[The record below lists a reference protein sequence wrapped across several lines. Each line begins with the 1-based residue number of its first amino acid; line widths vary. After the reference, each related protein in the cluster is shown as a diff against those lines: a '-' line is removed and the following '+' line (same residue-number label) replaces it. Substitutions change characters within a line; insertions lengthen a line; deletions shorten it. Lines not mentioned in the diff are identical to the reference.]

1 MQVLAKNGLFGRV
14 LAFPTFTLELPL
26 LKPYFNLPVES
37 KLLCSSTWISS
48 HEVCFICKLAKYLTN
63 SQNDVWLIFANGG
76 LGSIPKMLC
85 ECFKFV
91 ESPKIAQKVI
101 LLNASTCQKWTFLES
116 NRILNI
122 GVQITIA

>member
-1 MQVLAKNGLFGRV
+1 
-14 LAFPTFTLELPL
+14 
-26 LKPYFNLPVES
+26 
-37 KLLCSSTWISS
+37 
-48 HEVCFICKLAKYLTN
+48 
-63 SQNDVWLIFANGG
+63 
-76 LGSIPKMLC
+76 MLC